1 MKKVDFGKDI
11 VHKISYF
18 LIVFFLNFP
27 NLSHAAPAEFFYD
40 AQGRLVGVRDE
51 TGNMAV
57 HRYDAVGNL
66 LSIDNFSQTTGN
78 VGIFLLL
85 PEKGGIGETIDIE
98 GFGFSN
104 VSTENTVTFNS
115 TAATVV
121 SSTFDTLTVTV
132 PAGATT
138 GLIVVSNTTGTAT
151 SPQPFTILNAPTIL
165 GIDPAEVPQSTS
177 SLVKIS
183 GSNLNN
189 VLGVTFSSAGL
200 NATLRSGATSGEIPI
215 TLQVDATTPAGD
227 YTFSLTT
234 PEGVIQSGLIT
245 IAVRSAVPSIA
256 MTNPLSVFLPR
267 TTDPIAPSGPSI
279 GIAQELT
286 VEMP

>member
-1 MKKVDFGKDI
+1 MNQTK
-11 VHKISYF
+11 YF
-18 LIVFFLNFP
+18 IHPVVIFAMTFLLLLFS
-27 NLSHAAPAEFFYD
+27 LSPAAPAEFFYD

-51 TGNMAV
+51 IGNMAV
-57 HRYDAVGNL
+57 HRYDHVGNL

-85 PEKGGIGETIDIE
+85 PEKGVVGEIIDIE

-104 VSTENTVTFNS
+104 VSTENTVTFNGS
-115 TAATVV
+115 TATVV

-132 PAGATT
+132 PVGATT
-138 GLIVVSNTTGTAT
+138 GSIVVSNTTGTAT
-151 SPQPFTILNAPTIL
+151 SPQPFTILNTPTIL
-165 GIDPAEVPQSTS
+165 GIDPAEVPQGTS
-177 SLVKIS
+177 NLVTIS
-183 GSNLNN
+183 GSNLINII
-189 VLGVTFSSAGL
+189 GVSFSNAGL
-200 NATLRSGATSGEIPI
+200 NATLRSGATSAMIPI
-215 TLQVDATTPAGD
+215 TLQVNATTSPGD

-234 PEGVIQSGLIT
+234 AGGVIQSALIT

-267 TTDPIAPSGPSI
+267 TTDPVSPSGPSI